1 MAYCL
6 QGDGGASQ
14 VRVTCTGIGCVC
26 LPWRAHLSDGADG
39 RKPDTAPAS
48 VAELP
53 PQPGGCGSQPVR
65 QDDGHLLR
73 RLHHGPHPEGEWSLP
88 HGSGRGGEAVLS
100 RGHPCWTLRTKRRP
114 PCFWFQPPALPTPAP
129 LTPNGILGDSPC
141 RASGSAKTHLCSG
154 VRGLLRDSERP

>member
-1 MAYCL
+1 MGVAYCL

-39 RKPDTAPAS
+39 RKPDAAPTS

-73 RLHHGPHPEGEWSLP
+73 RLHHGPHPEGEWSLRTAL
-88 HGSGRGGEAVLS
+88 GGVGRQCC
-100 RGHPCWTLRTKRRP
+100 P
-114 PCFWFQPPALPTPAP
+114 
-129 LTPNGILGDSPC
+129 
-141 RASGSAKTHLCSG
+141 G
-154 VRGLLRDSERP
+154 VIHAGLLGRRDLSLLLVPISSSPHTCSSDPEWDPQGQPM